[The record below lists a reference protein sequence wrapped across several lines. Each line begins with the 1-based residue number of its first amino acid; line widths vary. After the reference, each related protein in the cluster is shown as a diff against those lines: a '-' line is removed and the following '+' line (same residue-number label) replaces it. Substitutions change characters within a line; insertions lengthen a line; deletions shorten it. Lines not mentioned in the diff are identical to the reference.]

1 MAGLTIRFQSQLS
14 SEVLSNISRITNAWK
29 WWVFFLRVWL
39 QCRVEK
45 FFSSRNEDCIMQNC
59 PFYISPNLLGVAANR
74 QHSAGRF
81 PSSGWHRRARAV
93 GQSHGTMSDEMV
105 PKPSSVPRSLSLFPS
120 PLCFSLI
127 LSFSWILHFKWKV
140 PLFSAWKSGCRLK
153 DIFFPP
159 SSRWENEPV
168 SGISRHSAFTAFF
181 YESRYSMWVPV
192 LNISI

>member
-1 MAGLTIRFQSQLS
+1 MSPCLNWSQKLDWNRSVVKWQLWQYPFDLS
-14 SEVLSNISRITNAWK
+14 SVQRCWATLAESLMPESGGF
-29 WWVFFLRVWL
+29 FFLRVWL
-39 QCRVEK
+39 QYRVEK
-45 FFSSRNEDCIMQNC
+45 FKKNFSSRNEDCIMQNC

-153 DIFFPP
+153 DIFFSPF
-159 SSRWENEPV
+159 
-168 SGISRHSAFTAFF
+168 ISVRKWACFWHQ
-181 YESRYSMWVPV
+181 
-192 LNISI
+192 